1 MPRTGDAAPP
11 AAGGAQPAAGARDL
25 ARSGGLAAAVG
36 ALLPALEAFERFDT
50 PERTGARRAAWSER
64 LEGPL
69 PRRGVGADAVLDLLA
84 GVVIPNGL
92 RSGHPGFSGWVA
104 TGPTTVPAAAHL
116 AAAVAG
122 PLAVGIQAFNHLEA
136 VAARWMAELL
146 GLPDSYRGLFTS
158 GGTVANLIGL
168 GAARQQ
174 AGERRGIDASR
185 DGGHAL
191 AHPRIYATSE
201 THHCIHRAA
210 GVLGLGRRAVVHVP
224 LDGERRMDPG
234 ALRRMLAD
242 DLAAGRTPV
251 AVAATAGTIGTGAVD
266 PLPEIADVCG
276 EHGVW
281 LHVDGAYGMLGV
293 LDPEVAP
300 LYGDLARIDSM
311 VADPHKWLATS
322 QGIGCVLVRDAGM
335 MERAFTLEP
344 AVYVEGSQ
352 PPPPP
357 ADGEVRSQLDGFG
370 HVFHHLGVEHSL
382 PSRGVE
388 VWAVL
393 REIGAEGVRAR
404 VRRHNGFAR
413 YLAER
418 VRRSPVLELMA
429 PVTLST
435 CCFRYVPADL
445 RGRGGAEAAGLVS
458 RLNAAVLGEVRA
470 RGRCMPSGTVLG
482 SDFVIRPCFVNPRT
496 GIGDVDALVEE
507 VEAAGA
513 LVWASMRPAAP
524 APAFHS
530 P

>member
-11 AAGGAQPAAGARDL
+11 AAERPRTAAEVRDL

-50 PERTGARRAAWSER
+50 PERTGVRRAAWSER
-64 LEGPL
+64 LDGPL
-69 PRRGVGADAVLDLLA
+69 PRRGAGADAVLELLA
-84 GVVIPNGL
+84 EVAIPNGL

-104 TGPTTVPAAAHL
+104 TAPTTVPAAAHL

-122 PLAVGIQAFNHLEA
+122 PLAVGIQAFNLMEA
-136 VAARWMAELL
+136 VAARWLAELL
-146 GLPDSYRGLFTS
+146 GLPVPYQGLFTS

-168 GAARQQ
+168 GAARQH
-174 AGERRGIDASR
+174 AGERRGIDVSR
-185 DGGHAL
+185 DGAHAL
-191 AHPRIYATSE
+191 PHPRIYATSE

-210 GVLGLGRRAVVHVP
+210 GVLGLGRAAVVEVSI
-224 LDGERRMDPG
+224 DRGRRMDAG
-234 ALRRMLAD
+234 ALRRMLAED
-242 DLAAGRTPV
+242 AAAGRTPV
-251 AVAATAGTIGTGAVD
+251 AVAATAGTISTGAVD
-266 PLPEIADVCG
+266 PLPEIADAC
-276 EHGVW
+276 EAHGVW

-322 QGIGCVLVRDAGM
+322 QGIGCVLVRDAGI

-357 ADGEVRSQLDGFG
+357 PGGEVRSQLDGFG

-393 REIGAEGVRAR
+393 REIGEEGVRAR
-404 VRRHNGFAR
+404 VRRHNGYAR

-418 VRRSPVLELMA
+418 IRRSPVLEEMA

-435 CCFRYVPADL
+435 CCFRYLPAEL
-445 RGRGGAEAAGLVS
+445 RGRGDPEAAGLLS

-470 RGRCMPSGTVLG
+470 RGRCMPSGTLLD
-482 SDFVIRPCFVNPRT
+482 SDFVIRSCFVNPRT
-496 GIGDVDALVEE
+496 GIADVDALVEE

-513 LVWASMRPAAP
+513 QVWSSMRPAAP
-524 APAFHS
+524 APAPHS